1 MGRAAESDDRCDYD
15 WSGDELMLTAA
26 KISALVCGVTAII
39 GTMIA
44 VLTYGGAVMSS
55 EVEHESRHT
64 KVETAVL
71 RIEKS
76 AEDHWQII
84 ESQLQA
90 GQERDLLIMQWLRE

>member
-1 MGRAAESDDRCDYD
+1 MSTAGKVSAWVGGAAASLCAVV
-15 WSGDELMLTAA
+15 AA
-26 KISALVCGVTAII
+26 
-39 GTMIA
+39 
-44 VLTYGGAVMSS
+44 LTYGSAVMSS

-76 AEDHWQII
+76 AEDHWQVI

-90 GQERDLLIMQWLRE
+90 GQERDLLIMRWLRE

>member
-1 MGRAAESDDRCDYD
+1 MS
-15 WSGDELMLTAA
+15 
-26 KISALVCGVTAII
+26 SAGKVSAWVAGVASVV
-39 GTMIA
+39 GTLIL
-44 VLTYGGAVMSS
+44 VLTYGSAVMSS
-55 EVEHESRHT
+55 EIEHESRHT

-76 AEDHWQII
+76 AEDHWQVI

>member
-1 MGRAAESDDRCDYD
+1 MS
-15 WSGDELMLTAA
+15 TAG
-26 KISALVCGVTAII
+26 KVSVWVCGAAAIV
-39 GTMIA
+39 GALIA

-55 EVEHESRHT
+55 EIEHESRHT

-76 AEDHWQII
+76 AEDHWQVI

-90 GQERDLLIMQWLRE
+90 GQERDLLIMRWLRE

>member
-1 MGRAAESDDRCDYD
+1 MS
-15 WSGDELMLTAA
+15 TAG
-26 KISALVCGVTAII
+26 KVSAWVAGVASVV
-39 GTMIA
+39 GTLIL

-55 EVEHESRHT
+55 EIEHESRHT

-76 AEDHWQII
+76 AEDHWQVI

-90 GQERDLLIMQWLRE
+90 GQERDLLIMKWLRE